1 MNKTITII
9 FVVGL
14 PVVIIGVGVG
24 VAHATGELKDAFVPA
39 LTAALVWVTAFYAVA
54 TGQIMEASK
63 KQVEASER
71 QVEASKKQVEASE
84 RQVAIMLESQ
94 FNAAAPVVTLETD
107 LNTPGVVKIYSLNA
121 GKGPALNFRCWIED
135 TEHPELRVASKA
147 VFKKVIPVTSIDN
160 TLLHGIAVPQEY
172 RLGVGYIRAQ
182 YESIFGKTYESCL
195 MFPTD
200 KSPQLEWSAAQEV
213 IKL

>member
-24 VAHATGELKDAFVPA
+24 VACATGELKDAFVPA

-71 QVEASKKQVEASE
+71 QVEASE

-160 TLLHGIAVPQEY
+160 MLLHGIAVPQEY

-182 YESIFGKTYESCL
+182 YESIFDKTYESCL
-195 MFPTD
+195 MFPANS
-200 KSPQLEWSAAQEV
+200 SPQLEWGEAKEV
-213 IKL
+213 IRL

>member
-1 MNKTITII
+1 MNKTITIV

-14 PVVIIGVGVG
+14 LVVTIGVGVG
-24 VAHATGELKDAFVPA
+24 VGIATGEIEDAFVPA

-54 TGQIMEASK
+54 TGQIMETSK
-63 KQVEASER
+63 KQVEASE
-71 QVEASKKQVEASE
+71 KQA
-84 RQVAIMLESQ
+84 AIMLESQ
-94 FNAAAPVVTLETD
+94 LNAGAPVVTLEAD
-107 LNTPGVVKIYSLNA
+107 LSDPYMIRIYLLNT
-121 GKGPALNFRCWIED
+121 GKGPTLNFRCWIED
-135 TEHPELRVASKA
+135 PEHPELRVVSRAILEN
-147 VFKKVIPVTSIDN
+147 VIPVISSGYTYTEWHSIPVPERY
-160 TLLHGIAVPQEY
+160 TL
-172 RLGVGYIRAQ
+172 RLGYIRAQ

>member
-1 MNKTITII
+1 MNRTITIV

-14 PVVIIGVGVG
+14 LVVTIGVGVG
-24 VAHATGELKDAFVPA
+24 VSIATGEIKDAFVPA

-54 TGQIMEASK
+54 TGQIMETSK

-71 QVEASKKQVEASE
+71 QA
-84 RQVAIMLESQ
+84 AIMLESQ
-94 FNAAAPVVTLETD
+94 LNAAAPVVTFEAD
-107 LNTPGVVKIYSLNA
+107 LGDPYHVRIYLFNT

-135 TEHPELRVASKA
+135 PEHPELRVVSRAILEN
-147 VFKKVIPVTSIDN
+147 VIPVTSSSSTHWHSIPVPEGYRWGTGY
-160 TLLHGIAVPQEY
+160 TLGT
-172 RLGVGYIRAQ
+172 GYIRAQ

-195 MFPTD
+195 IFPKD
-200 KSPQLEWSAAQEV
+200 KSAQLEWSEAKEV

>member
-63 KQVEASER
+63 K